1 MYARAGLD
9 ADAIVAKVFEA
20 LGGEDAASAARLGR
34 RA

>member
-20 LGGEDAASAARLGR
+20 LGGEDAVGKAR
-34 RA
+34 A